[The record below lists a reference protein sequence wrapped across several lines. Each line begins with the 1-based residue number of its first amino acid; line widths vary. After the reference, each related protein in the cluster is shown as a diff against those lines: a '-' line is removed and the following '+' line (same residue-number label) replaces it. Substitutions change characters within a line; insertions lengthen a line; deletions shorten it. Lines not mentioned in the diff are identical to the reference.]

1 MTDPTRRNFLI
12 ASGAGAAAAGVV
24 AAVPGAARAQTPA
37 AAPTALPHDATA
49 LVAHVADP
57 DTGTVTLFVG
67 EREVLVHDR
76 ELVARL
82 ARAASKE
89 Q

>member
-1 MTDPTRRNFLI
+1 MSRPTRRNFLI
-12 ASGAGAAAAGVV
+12 VTGAGAAAAGVS
-24 AAVPGAARAQTPA
+24 AAVPGTAGARTAD
-37 AAPTALPHDATA
+37 PTSATLPNDATD
-49 LVAHVADP
+49 LMAHVADP
-57 DTGTVTLFVG
+57 STGTLTLYVG

-82 ARAASKE
+82 ARAASME

>member
-1 MTDPTRRNFLI
+1 MTEPTRRNFLI
-12 ASGAGAAAAGVV
+12 AGGAGAAAAGVV
-24 AAVPGAARAQTPA
+24 AAVPAVAGAQTPSP
-37 AAPTALPHDATA
+37 APTALPRDATA

-57 DTGTVTLFVG
+57 ATGTVTLFVG

>member
-1 MTDPTRRNFLI
+1 MTEPTRRNFLI

-24 AAVPGAARAQTPA
+24 AAVPGVAGAQTPRR
-37 AAPTALPHDATA
+37 APTALPSDATA

-57 DTGTVTLFVG
+57 STGTLSLLVG

-82 ARAASKE
+82 TRAASQE

>member
-1 MTDPTRRNFLI
+1 MTEPSRRNFLI

-24 AAVPGAARAQTPA
+24 AAVPGVAGAQPPGST
-37 AAPTALPHDATA
+37 PTALPHGATP

-57 DTGTVTLFVG
+57 SSGTLTLFVG

-82 ARAASKE
+82 AHAAAKE